1 MDLPAAKKIAL
12 QAMMDCLG
20 YAAQEG
26 TPMFSARLGADG
38 PGLLFVGSTSGNTL
52 GQFLEAA
59 VATSAAGGSLGTSY
73 LSAGTR
79 RWRC

>member
-1 MDLPAAKKIAL
+1 
-12 QAMMDCLG
+12 MDCLG

-59 VATSAAGGSLGTSY
+59 VAYLGGRGLPGDKLSECRDKALALLEILTSESEGPDTD
-73 LSAGTR
+73 
-79 RWRC
+79 